1 MPELPALVPIAES
14 KVYADTKIAPQIGR
28 KPIPES
34 TNIMSQTAE
43 SSEESTE
50 DDMEN
55 FFMNEEDHFD
65 QKAKPKPAGLPSA
78 SSLTKRKTARNFVA
92 GLFPKTELNKEASK
106 ELQVR
111 MQLQKMDRNRKKG
124 TNVFEKTDIHVI
136 ASLSTA
142 ELNLSTSLKTD
153 RSGKWLPSHTKTI
166 FNAKEGKWY
175 DIETKRT
182 QRKDSLGALSS
193 PSEELPEGYESHGLF
208 TTHLTER
215 KAPDDDSSW
224 FQRWYNKLLYWYAN
238 NSASLTIQRLYE
250 RVLFI
255 FNLYSDVQ
263 VLLTLIAA
271 KEPIWAMMS
280 WSSLAAPYVACWTA
294 GLDIVYD
301 KAESQYMNQNFATI
315 FKALYVFPLF
325 GISLLLLFD
334 LFLIILYLVIN
345 PLRVI
350 CKYKMYGVNRDV
362 SNYLALRAITGL
374 FLTDVIQVTLQVY
387 IFLSDNKGLLELED
401 TEVFMAVGSSVISI
415 MYMFYKLKGEAYLY
429 GEGLFDYTLLTLQGR
444 FNFMPFLRDIAHGTL
459 DEVVYAEDESGDT
472 GNYLRFGEKQL
483 ITLVGSINSKRCELN
498 ALVLGHTCENVNMD
512 MSDILWQLSDMCAL
526 KYIKFN
532 EAVTQEAIRKD
543 RDKILRI
550 ACEKEYAGLVSKLIY
565 LKPPVDLNSSD
576 EDTGMTPLMYAC
588 ETGSYAVARR
598 LMDVELT
605 RKKCKDL
612 LKLNLRCKRKRTAIM
627 YCLGCHKSTTA
638 RVITINMDVLKLL
651 LTYAEEAGR
660 NIDLNNQDAWGRTI
674 VSYLAERGGQQ
685 AHQALKLVFAGDKKL
700 LKLET
705 ELVKEGKELLNYSRI
720 NITIADNTKMTPLMY
735 ACRKGNMKMVKL
747 LMRHKSKE
755 GSYSITGYQV
765 DILGRHA
772 LHYAVLE
779 NRDKVVQYL
788 LSKPNRKPD
797 INLGSD
803 SSDGGCTPLIFA
815 VIWEHNSITKLLLS
829 EKNIRVNARDV
840 KNRTAFI
847 RGCRA
852 GSANGVRFLLRHSS
866 KLDVLARDKFNKGAW
881 DYAYT
886 ADVRAVLAC
895 NIKNLVFVESFLLS
909 EGENESPMFLK
920 EKVMAHT
927 NINDRFT
934 LTMLLKAFDN
944 NPDLANAAYDRVV
957 RPGGDLQQLNEV
969 VMQSL
974 RGNAQPHFGLLA
986 SRLATR
992 PLNNTYKKTK
1002 TIKLLGQVRSDS
1014 SMRPILRQE
1023 SRSAWL

>member
-1 MPELPALVPIAES
+1 
-14 KVYADTKIAPQIGR
+14 
-28 KPIPES
+28 
-34 TNIMSQTAE
+34 
-43 SSEESTE
+43 
-50 DDMEN
+50 
-55 FFMNEEDHFD
+55 
-65 QKAKPKPAGLPSA
+65 
-78 SSLTKRKTARNFVA
+78 VA
-92 GLFPKTELNKEASK
+92 GLFPKSDLNRDASK

-111 MQLQKMDRNRKKG
+111 MQLQKMEKNRKKG
-124 TNVFEKTDIHVI
+124 SNVFANTDIHVI
-136 ASLSTA
+136 NSFDSALDLIKST
-142 ELNLSTSLKTD
+142 T
-153 RSGKWLPSHTKTI
+153 GKSDKSVSRTKTI
-166 FNAKEGKWY
+166 FHAAKGKWY
-175 DIETKRT
+175 DIDTTPT
-182 QRKDSLGALSS
+182 QRKDSWKHGGLSS
-193 PSEELPEGYESHGLF
+193 PSEELPEGYESPGLF
-208 TTHLTER
+208 TTRLTER
-215 KAPDDDSSW
+215 KAQDDDSSC
-224 FQRWYNKLLYWYAN
+224 FQRWYNKLMYWYAN
-238 NSASLTIQRLYE
+238 NSASLTLQRIYE
-250 RVLFI
+250 RVLFG

-271 KEPIWAMMS
+271 KEPVWAMMS

-301 KAESQYMNQNFATI
+301 KAEAQYFNQNFATI
-315 FKALYVFPLF
+315 FKAIYVFPLF

-334 LFLIILYLVIN
+334 LFLIILYVLIN
-345 PLRVI
+345 PLRLI
-350 CKYKMYGVNRDV
+350 CKYKMFGVNRDV

-401 TEVFMAVGSSVISI
+401 NEVFMAVGTSIISI

-498 ALVLGHTCENVNMD
+498 ALVLGQTCENINTD

-532 EAVTQEAIRKD
+532 EAVTQEAIRND

-550 ACEKEYAGLVSKLIY
+550 ACKKVYPGLVSKLIY

-576 EDTGMTPLMYAC
+576 ENTGMTPLMYAC
-588 ETGSYAVARR
+588 ETGSFAVARR
-598 LMDVELT
+598 LLDVAIT
-605 RKKCKDL
+605 RKKCKALLDL
-612 LKLNLRCKRKRTAIM
+612 NIRCKRKRTAIM
-627 YCLGCHKSTTA
+627 YCLGCHKSTSA
-638 RVITINMDVLKLL
+638 RVITINMDVLKLIL
-651 LTYAEEAGR
+651 SYPEEAER
-660 NIDLNNQDAWGRTI
+660 NIDLNNRDARGRTI

-685 AHQALKLVFAGDKKL
+685 AYQALKLVFAEDKKL

-705 ELVKEGKELLNYSRI
+705 ELVKENKKPLNYSRI
-720 NITIADNTKMTPLMY
+720 NITIADNKKMTPLMY

-747 LMRHKSKE
+747 LMRHKSRE
-755 GSYSITGYQV
+755 GNYSITGFQV
-765 DILGRHA
+765 DILGRQA

-779 NRDKVVQYL
+779 NRNNVVQYL

-797 INLGSD
+797 VNHASD
-803 SSDGGCTPLIFA
+803 SIDGGSTPLIFA
-815 VIWEHNSITKLLLS
+815 VIWEHNSITKLLLL
-829 EKNIRVNARDV
+829 EKNIRVNARDF

-852 GSANGVRFLLRHSS
+852 GSAKGVRCLLRHSS
-866 KLDVLARDKFNKGAW
+866 KLDVLARDKFNRGAW
-881 DYAYT
+881 DYAWT
-886 ADVRAVLAC
+886 ADIRAVLAC
-895 NIKNLVFVESFLLS
+895 NINNVVFVESFQLN
-909 EGENESPMFLK
+909 EGENKSPEFLK

-927 NINDRFT
+927 NIKDEFT
-934 LTMLLKAFDN
+934 LAMLLKAFDN

-974 RGNAQPHFGLLA
+974 HGNAEPHFGLLA
-986 SRLATR
+986 SRLAAR
-992 PLNNTYKKTK
+992 PLNNTYKKT
-1002 TIKLLGQVRSDS
+1002 TTRKLLGPKKSDS
-1014 SMRPILRQE
+1014 PMRPIFRQE